1 MLTYHRTTHLYGSCN
16 GLFEVRAGTFLL
28 EAKKGPI
35 DILLATA
42 QAGGV
47 AVIARTVISGGQ
59 TGKGTAWNERKRN
72 ESSYSDKEYEEQ
84 ERRTRI
90 AALPGL

>member
-1 MLTYHRTTHLYGSCN
+1 MLAYHRTAHLSGSGK

-28 EAKKGPI
+28 EAKSGLI
-35 DILLATA
+35 DKLLATA

-47 AVIARTVISGGQ
+47 AGIARTGIDGGQ
-59 TGKGTAWNERKRN
+59 TGEGTAWNEWKRN
-72 ESSYSDKEYEEQ
+72 ERSHSDKECEQQ

-90 AALPGL
+90 TALPGL